1 MNIEQKYESFKPLIN
16 KDTEILIL
24 GSLPSVKSLEF
35 KEYYGHPRNRIWK
48 ILAYLLNTEIPDT
61 YQNKKQFLH
70 DNRIGLWDV
79 IKNANREGSLDSN
92 IKNETP
98 NEINKI
104 LEKFKSIKVVGFNG
118 KKSEQLYHK
127 YFDLNSNIHYVSL
140 PSSSPA
146 NMSFNFEQISK
157 KWSNLFRR

>member
-1 MNIEQKYESFKPLIN
+1 MNL
-16 KDTEILIL
+16 
-24 GSLPSVKSLEF
+24 
-35 KEYYGHPRNRIWK
+35 R
-48 ILAYLLNTEIPDT
+48 DT

-98 NEINKI
+98 NDINKI
-104 LEKFKSIKVVGFNG
+104 LEKFNSIKVVGFNG
-118 KKSEQLYHK
+118 KKSEQLYYK

-157 KWSNLFRR
+157 KWSNLFR